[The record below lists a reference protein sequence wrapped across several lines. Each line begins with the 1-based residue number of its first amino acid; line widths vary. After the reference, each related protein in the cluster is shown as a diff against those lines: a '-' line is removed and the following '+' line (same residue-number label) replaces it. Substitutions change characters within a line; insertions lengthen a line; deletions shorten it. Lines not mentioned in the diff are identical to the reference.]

1 MSVLIALSLLTAASA
16 ASPAI
21 DPLLPAQSGEM
32 QCYAPDEARKTCRSL
47 AFYDKRDASS
57 YDNRAIVLVSTAGPV
72 VLETVT
78 QVIIEAGAVCGAI
91 RPEDIQKGKLTIS
104 GRVLPAD
111 QAAPVLSRI
120 ADAMQPIMGKQIC
133 TTYVHDTG
141 VLIAHATINGVA
153 QPDMDQTVKW
163 VKPSDGYT
171 VAP

>member
-1 MSVLIALSLLTAASA
+1 MFVFAALSLLTAASA

-32 QCYAPDEARKTCRSL
+32 QCYEPDEARKTCRSL
-47 AFYDKRDASS
+47 ASYDKRDASS
-57 YDNRAIVLVSTAGPV
+57 YDNRAIVLISPSEPV

-78 QVIIEAGAVCGAI
+78 PVTIQAGAVCGAI
-91 RPEDIQKGKLTIS
+91 RPEDIQNGKLTIS
-104 GRVLPAD
+104 GRVLSAD

-120 ADAMQPIMGKQIC
+120 ADAMKPIMGKRIC
-133 TTYVHDTG
+133 TTYVHEKDA
-141 VLIAHATINGVA
+141 LIAHATINGVA

-163 VKPSDGYT
+163 VKPSDGYS